1 MIGVCWK
8 WVVGA
13 DGDERW
19 AGVSDADRAALEVGL
34 ALADDTGDR

>member
-8 WVVGA
+8 WVVGD

-19 AGVSDADRAALEVGL
+19 AGVSDADRAALEIALRL
-34 ALADDTGDR
+34 AEATGTT